1 MPGPGPIPPRWLKCP
16 RKSDGLIGGRF
27 LATKAPLDSKFDDQ
41 IPPECQFTPQM
52 LISSLSSYKVKIG
65 MFFLINE
72 LVPNN
77 YIV

>member
-16 RKSDGLIGGRF
+16 RKSEGLIGGRF

-65 MFFLINE
+65 MY
-72 LVPNN
+72 V
-77 YIV
+77 